1 MTVCVKDLTK
11 RYQGRFYRHFSFYIL
26 WLISFSCFAEVLAS
40 YGNGLFDGT
49 YRTSTSVWKMHVAS
63 AVLSA
68 IGSLYFIFR
77 QMRNFLQA
85 RRRSEGVQAVPAR
98 LGLFRESNRKIFTE
112 HACWNIGQFVSGLI
126 VVAALLLDFNL
137 WWNGT
142 SIFGM
147 EHQFSHINATFFS
160 ETNVTNSTLA
170 PIDGT
175 RYLPPDSGLVAVLRS
190 LVAFCCILMWI
201 GLLYYFRWFE
211 NTAHIIRIFLR
222 IIYDF
227 MPFFYV
233 VIVQVIGFA
242 FAFRLIYSSFTQRH
256 LQTCEVTSEDGDFGM
271 CDEVRTGYDS
281 LLRALHTSF
290 LIGFLG

>member
-1 MTVCVKDLTK
+1 MTACVKDLTK
-11 RYQGRFYRHFSFYIL
+11 RYQGRFYRQFSFYIL

-63 AVLSA
+63 AILSA
-68 IGSLYFIFR
+68 IGSLYFFIR
-77 QMRNFLQA
+77 QLRNFLRA
-85 RRRSEGVQAVPAR
+85 RRHFEGVQAVLVR
-98 LGLFRESNRKIFTE
+98 LGLLRESNHKILTE
-112 HACWNIGQFVSGLI
+112 HACWNIGQFVSSSI

-137 WWNGT
+137 WWNG
-142 SIFGM
+142 SI
-147 EHQFSHINATFFS
+147 SHINA
-160 ETNVTNSTLA
+160 TLA

-175 RYLPPDSGLVAVLRS
+175 RSLPPDSGLVAVLRS
-190 LVAFCCILMWI
+190 LVAFCCIIMWI

-290 LIGFLG
+290 VIGFLG